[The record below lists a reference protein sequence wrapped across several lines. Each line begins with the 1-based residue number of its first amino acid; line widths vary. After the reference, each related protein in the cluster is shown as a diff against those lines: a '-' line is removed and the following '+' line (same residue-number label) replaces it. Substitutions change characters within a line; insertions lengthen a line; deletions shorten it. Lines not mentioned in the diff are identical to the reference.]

1 MNKITTCLLQRF
13 TSFSYIFD
21 RAEEEE
27 NFTFYT
33 CRVTIKAEHSN
44 SFHNVSSRT
53 FFYTLHR
60 VHYFVQLPV
69 RESLLS
75 DLSSMNLVAC
85 LYVSVDLS
93 LFLTN

>member
-53 FFYTLHR
+53 FFLYTAQGTLFCTITSER
-60 VHYFVQLPV
+60 IFAL
-69 RESLLS
+69 RLKFNE
-75 DLSSMNLVAC
+75 LSSM
-85 LYVSVDLS
+85 SVCFS
-93 LFLTN
+93 